1 MVRPKGSHSRQ
12 QRKGGPAPGR
22 IRSWRSDSLR
32 TPAGIGGASAEAE
45 RHFSPA
51 GNGEGPRLARA
62 LRRERVLGAGEGAG
76 YDLARHAALVR
87 AFARQV
93 TGREKQPGR
102 GARPGKEKAPR
113 E

>member
-12 QRKGGPAPGR
+12 PRKGRPLPGR
-22 IRSWRSDSLR
+22 IRSWRSDSVR
-32 TPAGIGGASAEAE
+32 TPGGTDGPSAEAE
-45 RHFSPA
+45 RCFPTA

-87 AFARQV
+87 ALARQAP
-93 TGREKQPGR
+93 GKNQPGNTQ
-102 GARPGKEKAPR
+102 PDKEKAPR

>member
-12 QRKGGPAPGR
+12 PRKGRPLPGR
-22 IRSWRSDSLR
+22 IRSWRSDSVR
-32 TPAGIGGASAEAE
+32 TPDGPSAEAE
-45 RHFSPA
+45 RYFPTA

-87 AFARQV
+87 ALARQA
-93 TGREKQPGR
+93 PGKSR
-102 GARPGKEKAPR
+102 PGNTQPGKEKAPR

>member
-12 QRKGGPAPGR
+12 QRKVRPASGR
-22 IRSWRSDSLR
+22 IRSWRSDSL
-32 TPAGIGGASAEAE
+32 TMPGGTGGPSAEAE
-45 RHFSPA
+45 RLFPSA

-87 AFARQV
+87 ALAREV
-93 TGREKQPGR
+93 PGR
-102 GARPGKEKAPR
+102 KPPGKTQPGKEKAPR